1 MTLFMFPPPRVSV
14 NLSAV
19 ADLRATFIAVD
30 TQGQIVQRD
39 EASLGTLAANW
50 RNTTPLL
57 IVLAACD
64 VTVLRLT
71 VPPLSA
77 PQLEKALPAIVED
90 HLLTEVEHCVVV
102 AGAEKNSQRE
112 IAVAELAWINALLS
126 PFMAAGWRDISAVP
140 LQCCL
145 PRDDDDNVANVA
157 VREQHGAGVE
167 LAVRMADGTAS
178 GVLISA
184 VEESTPNSV
193 INCITALLPND
204 RVRLLLPRGWQEPFS
219 SALDGHRASAR
230 MRQAEIDINV
240 ICSAALKCE
249 LNLARQI
256 THATQIPF
264 RWRRWRRALYLLVI
278 LFIINTLA
286 LAASWFTLRQETDL
300 LRAQL
305 VDIFRQALPSE
316 KVIVDPLAQMRQRA
330 ESKNAFGTW
339 AATLEDVDIALKQAA
354 APLPPTALKSLDYAD
369 TGLTLQWP
377 QSSDRPPMS
386 ALIKA
391 FHDQGFA
398 VVEPLSDDALHVGG
412 KR

>member
-1 MTLFMFPPPRVSV
+1 MTLLMFPPPRISV
-14 NLSAV
+14 DLSAV
-19 ADLRATFIAVD
+19 ADLRATFVSVD

-39 EASLGTLAANW
+39 EASLATLAANW

-90 HLLTEVEHCVVV
+90 HLLTEVEHCAVV
-102 AGAEKNSQRE
+102 AGAEKDSQRE
-112 IAVAELAWINALLS
+112 IAVAEMAWINALLS
-126 PFMAAGWRDISAVP
+126 PFMAAGWRDITAVP

-145 PRDDDDNVANVA
+145 PRDDDDNVASVA
-157 VREQHGAGVE
+157 VREHHDAGVE
-167 LAVRMADGTAS
+167 LAVRKADGTAA
-178 GVLISA
+178 GVLISS

-193 INCITALLPND
+193 INCITALLPTD
-204 RVRLLLPRGWQEPFS
+204 RVRLLLPRGWLEPFS
-219 SALDGHRASAR
+219 SALDGHRASAK

-256 THATQIPF
+256 THAAQIPF

-286 LAASWFTLRQETDL
+286 LCASWFTLRQETDL

-305 VDIFRQALPSE
+305 VEIFRQALPSE

-354 APLPPTALKSLDYAD
+354 APLPPTPLKSLDYAD

-377 QSSDRPPMS
+377 QSSDRPPLS

-391 FHDQGFA
+391 FRDQGFA
-398 VVEPLSDDALHVGG
+398 VVEPQSDDALHVGG